1 MVTVSRLSL
10 KRQETSEKP
19 SGKLGKVKRNRQASV
34 YDAVAGRVTTRGF
47 STDRQA
53 PFQSDHFPAKNTP
66 PLSPEEVLFKR
77 RGAPQRYHE
86 NDFYWADQSLAPNQS
101 LPDSDLAKALHVY
114 TSNFYSRSTVD
125 EGQTDFRSM
134 DETALLA
141 LSILMEEASKH
152 VLGGNGHLVFVEGE
166 EEEKAYKPS
175 ETLINNHT
183 GRPNMRSTN
192 LAAQRSGETRCRKK
206 MKVDTTGNEDS
217 EV

>member
-1 MVTVSRLSL
+1 M
-10 KRQETSEKP
+10 
-19 SGKLGKVKRNRQASV
+19 
-34 YDAVAGRVTTRGF
+34 TTRCF
-47 STDRQA
+47 STDHPA
-53 PFQSDHFPAKNTP
+53 TFQSDHFPAKNTP

-86 NDFYWADQSLAPNQS
+86 SDLYWADQNLSPNHS
-101 LPDSDLAKALHVY
+101 LPDSNLAKVLHVY
-114 TSNFYSRSTVD
+114 TTNFYGRSTVD

-152 VLGGNGHLVFVEGE
+152 VLGGNGHLVFVEGDE
-166 EEEKAYKPS
+166 DEAYKPS
-175 ETLINNHT
+175 DALINNHT
-183 GRPNMRSTN
+183 GRPSMRSTN

-206 MKVDTTGNEDS
+206 RKVDTAGNEDR